1 MAVRFE
7 YISRTDVRV
16 SILTIYGQMTGGSR
30 FPSFGGLRQVGNLPH
45 LDWTEDCGKSCMTL
59 QLTKDEQNTVT
70 HALNHAYRQSELI
83 HRIEERDCYFSAG
96 QLDEIQGAL
105 AQEAMVNDGIL
116 RGAHNREALAAGIN
130 AHALLQRL
138 QCMGLTT
145 RDWAADCILTGRS
158 IETCLY

>member
-1 MAVRFE
+1 MC
-7 YISRTDVRV
+7 SRSTCSNVTPSGDSTASAR
-16 SILTIYGQMTGGSR
+16 I
-30 FPSFGGLRQVGNLPH
+30 FPMGARSFGPRERI
-45 LDWTEDCGKSCMTL
+45 TA
-59 QLTKDEQNTVT
+59 TKDEQNTVT

-83 HRIEERDCYFSAG
+83 HRIEERDFYFSAG

-138 QCMGLTT
+138 QCMG
-145 RDWAADCILTGRS
+145 R
-158 IETCLY
+158 

>member
-30 FPSFGGLRQVGNLPH
+30 FPSFGGPRQVGNLPH
-45 LDWTEDCGKSCMTL
+45 IDWTEDCGKSCMTL
-59 QLTKDEQNTVT
+59 QLTKDEENTVT

-83 HRIEERDCYFSAG
+83 HRIEERDFYFSAG

-138 QCMGLTT
+138 QCMG
-145 RDWAADCILTGRS
+145 R
-158 IETCLY
+158 